1 MMSLENLH
9 RLGNNRAAL
18 CGDPLFDNAASI
30 AASRW
35 NHPVLDSFC
44 GGKSVFIAGSVSDR
58 RDLAMT
64 THLADDNPDTRF
76 IFVPHD
82 ISDRNLRSLSEKL
95 ANGSLRLS
103 ECTPETDFGG
113 VQSLVVDHVGDLPR
127 IYRYGT
133 WAYVGGGFT
142 PYLHS
147 VIEPTVYG
155 LPVSFGPR
163 IERKSTPL
171 RMIELGIGTKVEN
184 YEELRD
190 WFAGLRDNMPELE
203 RVHTAA
209 SRYVQENVG
218 ATAEIV
224 SRIEKDLDR
233 KPG

>member
-1 MMSLENLH
+1 
-9 RLGNNRAAL
+9 
-18 CGDPLFDNAASI
+18 
-30 AASRW
+30 
-35 NHPVLDSFC
+35 
-44 GGKSVFIAGSVSDR
+44 
-58 RDLAMT
+58 MT

-82 ISDRNLRSLSEKL
+82 ISDRNLRSLSENL

-224 SRIEKDLDR
+224 SRIEKDLDM